1 MVSEH
6 HGLDHVRSPETGTIK
21 FLYGMGVYSLTL
33 IILYNSHINRS
44 QLEKKE

>member
-6 HGLDHVRSPETGTIK
+6 HGLDHVRSSETGAIK
-21 FLYGMGVYSLTL
+21 FLHGIGVHSLTS

>member
-6 HGLDHVRSPETGTIK
+6 HGLNHVRSPKTGTIK
-21 FLYGMGVYSLTL
+21 FLHGMGVHSLTL
-33 IILYNSHINRS
+33 IILYNSHTNRS